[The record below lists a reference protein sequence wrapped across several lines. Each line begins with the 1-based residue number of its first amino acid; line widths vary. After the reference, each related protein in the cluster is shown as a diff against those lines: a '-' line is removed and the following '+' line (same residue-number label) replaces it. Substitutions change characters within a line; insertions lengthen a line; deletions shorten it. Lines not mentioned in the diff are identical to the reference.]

1 MGEFVTL
8 SVPPTAYNEVI
19 SVVQDA
25 VPGAGGGAGDMAWH
39 EVTLIVLK
47 ALAMV
52 LIIVTSVLGNLLVIC
67 SVIRYRRLR
76 VITNYFIVSLA
87 LADMLVALGAMTF
100 NASVQLSDRW
110 MFGLVVCDLW
120 NSLDVYFST
129 ISILH
134 LCCISV
140 DRYVAIVLP
149 LEYPMKMT
157 RTRVLLMILAAWVA
171 PILISFIPIF
181 LGWYA
186 TDEYLQSRHPDEC
199 TWEVNKWFAAVS
211 SSISFWIP
219 GVIMVCLYLRVF
231 READRQEQMLH
242 KARGKAQMLVT
253 QNGGSDG
260 GGGTQTHAVDD
271 EHSHSRRQMH
281 KLRRERKAMRTLG
294 ILMGAFLFCW
304 LPFFLWYIIVSLCD
318 SCHTPRIVESLLFWI
333 GYFNST
339 LNPII
344 YAYFNR
350 DFRYA
355 FRSILACV
363 LCHRCCQRDPYHD
376 IYMRRHSYP
385 TELRRESVV
394 SQVYQRR
401 RSSLSSELSQV
412 SALVR
417 PPAGIHLGSEL
428 EQPASEPRS
437 PTEQV
442 TLVVP
447 PLPAIKPPPQTKQQ
461 QQHNQQQNQHHPQQ
475 RTPPR
480 SPSRP
485 ALRINLLKGQF
496 LNRVPRADKDKWS
509 GVERMIGLE
518 DLNGRPPQPPAPP
531 PPPLPLPPHETAAPG
546 S

>member
-8 SVPPTAYNEVI
+8 TVPPTAFNEAV
-19 SVVQDA
+19 SVVPDVASRADA
-25 VPGAGGGAGDMAWH
+25 DMPWH
-39 EVTLIVLK
+39 EVLLTVLK

-52 LIIVTSVLGNLLVIC
+52 LIIVSSVLGNLLVIC

-100 NASVQLSDRW
+100 NASVQLSERW

-157 RTRVLLMILAAWVA
+157 RTRVLLMILAAWLA

-186 TDEYLQSRHPDEC
+186 TDEYLSSRSPDEC
-199 TWEVNKWFAAVS
+199 SWEVNMWFAVVS

-253 QNGGSDG
+253 QNGGADG

-271 EHSHSRRQMH
+271 EHSNSRRQMH

-304 LPFFLWYIIVSLCD
+304 LPFFLWYVTVSLCGD
-318 SCHTPRIVESLLFWI
+318 LCYTPPLVESLLFWI

-339 LNPII
+339 LNPVI

-355 FRSILACV
+355 FRSILGSV

-417 PPAGIHLGSEL
+417 PPAGTHLGAEL

-447 PLPAIKPPPQTKQQ
+447 PLPAAKPPPPPPAPQQ
-461 QQHNQQQNQHHPQQ
+461 QPPQQ
-475 RTPPR
+475 PPR

-496 LNRVPRADKDKWS
+496 LNRVPRHDKEKWS

-518 DLNGRPPQPPAPP
+518 ELNGRPPPPPTAPP
-531 PPPLPLPPHETAAPG
+531 PAPHETAAPG